1 MAPMTPHLS
10 EAIWEAQGGE
20 GMIVTAPWP
29 VAEEK
34 YLVEDTVTL
43 PVQVNGKRRA
53 EIQVAKDA
61 DKAEVEAMA
70 LEMDAVQ
77 KALDGGTP
85 KKVIVVPG
93 RIVNVVV

>member
-1 MAPMTPHLS
+1 MV
-10 EAIWEAQGGE
+10 
-20 GMIVTAPWP
+20 VTAPWP
-29 VAEEK
+29 VAEDA

-61 DKAEVEAMA
+61 DKADVEAMA
-70 LEMDAVQ
+70 IAEEAVQ
-77 KALDGGTP
+77 KALDGNTP